1 MTKAF
6 VMVAA
11 AGLAGSA
18 MAQGGTSFGTATN
31 WAGPQTVT
39 GAFTAAVTSEALI
52 FSRDFTVSNANSVA
66 SFTTSGLTAGN
77 AYRAVTSAASGGGSY
92 DTRLRVRNSSG
103 TTLGEN
109 DDFSGVFS
117 RVTGTVP
124 GDGTLQVQGTWWQNT
139 TWNAATSITPGSF
152 NMALYAVTITTPG
165 VSTQWYRFSGLGGTI
180 QADVL
185 NLSAGGDTVLA
196 MFNSSGTILGFDDDS
211 GDGLASSLGVASPN
225 DGVVYVAV
233 SSYNGL
239 AGQETNAYYDNRI
252 TNTSVATFDLR
263 VVPTPGSLALLGLGG
278 LLAGRR
284 RR

>member
-31 WAGPQTVT
+31 WAGPQTVN

-52 FSRDFTVSNANSVA
+52 FAQDYTVSNANSVA
-66 SFTTSGLTAGN
+66 SFTVSGLTAGN
-77 AYRAVTSAASGGGSY
+77 AYRAVTSAAAGGGSY

-109 DDFSGVFS
+109 DDSSGVFS
-117 RVTGTVP
+117 RVLGTVP
-124 GDGTLQVQGTWWQNT
+124 GDGTLQVQGTWWQNSG
-139 TWNAATSITPGSF
+139 WNAATSITPGSF

-165 VSTQWYRFSGLGGTI
+165 VSTQWFRFSGLGGSL
-180 QADVL
+180 QAEIM
-185 NLSAGGDTVLA
+185 SATGVTDTVMA
-196 MFNSSGTILGFDDDS
+196 AFDSSGSLIASDDD
-211 GDGLASSLGVASPN
+211 GGAGLLSFINGASVPG
-225 DGVVYVAV
+225 DGVVYLAV
-233 SSYNGL
+233 TYYRSGNQNDAAFYGNDGAFSGS
-239 AGQETNAYYDNRI
+239 GQF
-252 TNTSVATFDLR
+252 SLR

>member
-31 WAGPQTVT
+31 WAGPQTVN

-52 FSRDFTVSNANSVA
+52 FAQDYTVSNANSVA
-66 SFTTSGLTAGN
+66 SFTVSGLTAGN
-77 AYRAVTSAASGGGSY
+77 AYRAVTSAAAGGGSY

-109 DDFSGVFS
+109 DDSSGVFS
-117 RVTGTVP
+117 RVLGTVP

-180 QADVL
+180 QADIL
-185 NLSAGGDTVLA
+185 NLSAGGDTVMA
-196 MFNSSGTILGFDDDS
+196 IFNSSGTMLGFNDDAV
-211 GDGLASSLGVASPN
+211 GLASSVSVASPN
-225 DGVVYVAV
+225 DGVVYIAV
-233 SSYNGL
+233 SDYNGL
-239 AGQETNAYYDNRI
+239 SGQGTNAYYDNRI
-252 TNTSVATFDLR
+252 TNTDAATWQLR